1 MADQDPDA
9 TVIFGAAATTSRSLE
24 EGATPRQGSP
34 SRAGTSATPAVKRVA
49 GPDVAGCETVW
60 RATAAEWEHQRPAGD
75 VAKVTLDVS
84 KDNAFLGVRSL
95 NRARQHSPAVFSVPL
110 F

>member
-1 MADQDPDA
+1 M
-9 TVIFGAAATTSRSLE
+9 
-24 EGATPRQGSP
+24 
-34 SRAGTSATPAVKRVA
+34 KRVA